1 MAVKKSKFSSFLITA
16 MFLCLVVGIILLA
29 IYFLEPRE
37 ENVEAST
44 EDAISQLQEQV
55 IELNENVTSMALML
69 EDKENSIIKVTA
81 ELSTAKQDLASS
93 TNQLTQLTNILEEKN
108 QQIQSLVADNTTLNN
123 KLTELEKDIETNAE
137 EIEEVKA
144 EIQAQQIEIE
154 SVQSEVNDIKSSI
167 QTLNSQIQTNET
179 KVESLSESL
188 DDLELDVETLHN
200 EMENVVTQIS
210 NINSSIDALKLNA
223 IKRIVIATEE
233 NGSNLVEFGNG
244 LLIQWGRNSCSSKG
258 VIEQNLLEDYT
269 STNYLIMLT
278 AVLPNDTNTVWVAR
292 VDSDRVTNSSF
303 GGYLTNRTNSG
314 NGFSNGGG
322 YYWLTIGM
330 SA

>member
-1 MAVKKSKFSSFLITA
+1 MKKGKFSSFLTTA
-16 MFLCLVVGIILLA
+16 MFLCLVVGIIFLA

-44 EDAISQLQEQV
+44 EDAIVQLQEQV
-55 IELNENVTSMALML
+55 IELNENVNSMAILL

-81 ELSTAKQDLASS
+81 ELSTTKQELTTS
-93 TNQLTQLTNILEEKN
+93 TGQLTQLTNTLEEKN
-108 QQIQSLVADNTTLNN
+108 QQIQSLVAENTTLNN
-123 KLTELEKDIETNAE
+123 KLTELEEDIETNVE

-144 EIQAQQIEIE
+144 EIEAQQIEIE
-154 SVQSEVNDIKSSI
+154 SVQSEVNAIQSNI
-167 QTLNSQIQTNET
+167 QTLNSQIQTNKT
-179 KVESLSESL
+179 KIESLSERL
-188 DDLELDVETLHN
+188 EDLELDVETLHN

-233 NGSNLVEFGNG
+233 TGSNLVEFGNG
-244 LLIQWGRNSCSSKG
+244 FLIQWGKNNCSSDG
-258 VIEQNLLEDYT
+258 EIEQELLQEYA

-278 AVLPNDTNTVWVAR
+278 VTVTPSSATVWGAR
-292 VDSDRVTNSSF
+292 VDSGNKTISGF
-303 GGYLTNRTNSG
+303 GGYLTNRTSGG
-314 NGFSNGGG
+314 NGYSNEGG